1 MDWIDGEARGS
12 LSTIREARGGRVC
25 SQEERACPMLSHGE
39 ESGRD
44 AEEMSEAP
52 HPTEEEEEIVFA
64 GDRAMT
70 MARTT

>member
-1 MDWIDGEARGS
+1 
-12 LSTIREARGGRVC
+12 
-25 SQEERACPMLSHGE
+25 MLSHGE

-44 AEEMSEAP
+44 AAEMSEAP
-52 HPTEEEEEIVFA
+52 RPTEEEEEIVFA